1 MELREVDPKT
11 LLDNPENP
19 RKSAPNEAE
28 ERQLALNVKAV
39 GIIHPPLVRE
49 TPGGLMIVAGHR
61 RRRAAVRAGLKT
73 IQVTV
78 VLIFTEN

>member
-39 GIIHPPLVRE
+39 GSSTRLWSAKP
-49 TPGGLMIVAGHR
+49 
-61 RRRAAVRAGLKT
+61 RAA
-73 IQVTV
+73 
-78 VLIFTEN
+78 

>member
-19 RKSAPNEAE
+19 RTAAPNETE
-28 ERQLALNVKAV
+28 DRQLALNVKAV

-49 TPGGLMIVAGHR
+49 TPDGLMIVAGHR
-61 RRRAAVRAGLKT
+61 RRRAAVKAGLKT
-73 IQVTV
+73 IQVV
-78 VLIFTEN
+78 VAGDDEE